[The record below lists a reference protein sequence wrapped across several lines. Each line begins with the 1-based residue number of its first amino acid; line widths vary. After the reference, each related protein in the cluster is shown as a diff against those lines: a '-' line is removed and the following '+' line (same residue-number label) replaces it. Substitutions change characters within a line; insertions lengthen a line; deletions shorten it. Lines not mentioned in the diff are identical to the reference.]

1 MVEAVIWDFGGVLT
15 TSPFEAFTRFETERG
30 LPADIIRRTNAANHL
45 ENAWA
50 KFERAEVDIH
60 AFDELFATESRALG
74 AEVRGK
80 DVLPLL
86 SGDLRPEMVEALK
99 RVKARFKTG
108 CITNNLPANAIGS
121 HSGRSLYV
129 AEVMVLF
136 DHVIESAKIGLRK
149 PDPRIYQ
156 MMVETLKVE
165 PEELRLSRRP
175 RRQPETR
182 ARDGHDHDQGT
193 QRRAGDHRTGSGN
206 RADIALG
213 GIPEFAGSHDQTA
226 LVLWRERRQNTP
238 KSLNSELKPLGDIRP
253 SASIEAVESGLAA
266 QGYIA
271 SRQIATAVY
280 LAQQIEKPILVEGPA
295 GVGKTELAKA
305 IAAWRGLKMIR
316 LQCYEGLDEA
326 KALYEWKYAKQLL
339 YTQILKDKLGEVLGG
354 APTLEAALNQLHD
367 FGDVFFSK
375 EFVEPRPLLQALEQP
390 AGCVLLIDEIDKSDA
405 EFESLLLEIL
415 SDFQVTIPELGT
427 VVAVAAPTVI
437 LTSNS
442 ERDLGDALKR
452 RCLHLHIGFPEQKL
466 EERIVESRVP
476 GISQTLRKQMVG
488 FIHEIRTLDLKKLP
502 SVSETI
508 DWARVL
514 VLLQAPELGHE
525 IVKDTLNV
533 LLKYEADIEATMPQ
547 VSTFIAKASRQNVF
561 G

>member
-1 MVEAVIWDFGGVLT
+1 M
-15 TSPFEAFTRFETERG
+15 SPFRHGDR
-30 LPADIIRRTNAANHL
+30 IRTGQS
-45 ENAWA
+45 
-50 KFERAEVDIH
+50 
-60 AFDELFATESRALG
+60 EL
-74 AEVRGK
+74 V
-80 DVLPLL
+80 P
-86 SGDLRPEMVEALK
+86 
-99 RVKARFKTG
+99 
-108 CITNNLPANAIGS
+108 
-121 HSGRSLYV
+121 V
-129 AEVMVLF
+129 AE
-136 DHVIESAKIGLRK
+136 
-149 PDPRIYQ
+149 Q
-156 MMVETLKVE
+156 
-165 PEELRLSRRP
+165 RP
-175 RRQPETR
+175 
-182 ARDGHDHDQGT
+182 
-193 QRRAGDHRTGSGN
+193 
-206 RADIALG
+206 
-213 GIPEFAGSHDQTA
+213 
-226 LVLWRERRQNTP
+226 V
-238 KSLNSELKPLGDIRP
+238 
-253 SASIEAVESGLAA
+253 ASIEAVENGLAA

-280 LAQQIEKPILVEGPA
+280 LSEQIAKPILVEGPA

-305 IAAWRGLKMIR
+305 IAGWRGLKMIR

-354 APTLEAALNQLHD
+354 AETLHAALDQLHD

-375 EFVEPRPLLQALEQP
+375 EFVEPRPLLQALEQE

-427 VVAVAAPTVI
+427 VSAVVPPTVI

-442 ERDLGDALKR
+442 ERNLGDALKR

-476 GISQTLRKQMVG
+476 GISQTLRRQLVS
-488 FIHEIRTLDLKKLP
+488 FIHDVRTLDLKKQP

-514 VLLQAPELGHE
+514 VLLEASELGHD
-525 IVKDTLNV
+525 VVRDTLNV
-533 LLKYEADIEATMPQ
+533 LLKYESDVEAALPHVT
-547 VSTFIAKASRQNVF
+547 TFVAKAARQNVF